1 MFSALDAPIHKP
13 FQGPV
18 TRFWLVVWAVAL
30 SLGWLLP
37 NHYLPW
43 PSFHLEAWTST
54 LLLLMVGGVFLRIPG
69 KTALYSPALFV
80 FGVTLI
86 PLAQYAAGMHPLA
99 GAVWVAAM
107 YLFAFMLAMVA
118 AARWESAQPAQ
129 LADGLFLAI
138 GIAAIVSV
146 GLQLHQW
153 LSLDR
158 LFLWDMGNQTLRPF
172 ANFGQPT
179 LLSTFLLWGLLGVAW
194 GMQRQY
200 LGKWIGL
207 MASFYL
213 LFGVALTGSR
223 TPWIAVAILVAG
235 AWYWR
240 DVWRNR
246 WTPWLATGL
255 AAYFWMCLF
264 AKGWILRQLL
274 LGEVEDVMRAES
286 GGTRLRVW
294 AMLFDAALLRP
305 WFGYGWNQIAVAHLE
320 VAAGHPPLYMLFA
333 NAHNVF
339 LDLVLWSGFP
349 LGLMISAGLVWWM
362 WRTFRTVRRAEDVL
376 LLMLLLV
383 LANHAMLEYPFS
395 YAYLLLPAGLVVGM
409 LDARLTSPVLQTGG
423 RWIGLC
429 LSGLMAV
436 LLSLV
441 IRDYSRVEAS
451 YLALRFE
458 FANLATAAPREPPE
472 VVLLTHLRE
481 LIRYARYEP
490 HPGMSDEELAW
501 MVSVVNLYPS
511 AGNIHKLAA
520 AMAWNKRPD
529 EARLWLQRMCGL
541 VARDQCEAV
550 RQGWARKAA
559 GDPIIRGV
567 PWPANIKD

>member
-1 MFSALDAPIHKP
+1 
-13 FQGPV
+13 
-18 TRFWLVVWAVAL
+18 
-30 SLGWLLP
+30 
-37 NHYLPW
+37 
-43 PSFHLEAWTST
+43 
-54 LLLLMVGGVFLRIPG
+54 
-69 KTALYSPALFV
+69 
-80 FGVTLI
+80 
-86 PLAQYAAGMHPLA
+86 
-99 GAVWVAAM
+99 
-107 YLFAFMLAMVA
+107 
-118 AARWESAQPAQ
+118 
-129 LADGLFLAI
+129 
-138 GIAAIVSV
+138 
-146 GLQLHQW
+146 
-153 LSLDR
+153 
-158 LFLWDMGNQTLRPF
+158 
-172 ANFGQPT
+172 
-179 LLSTFLLWGLLGVAW
+179 
-194 GMQRQY
+194 
-200 LGKWIGL
+200 
-207 MASFYL
+207 
-213 LFGVALTGSR
+213 
-223 TPWIAVAILVAG
+223 
-235 AWYWR
+235 
-240 DVWRNR
+240 
-246 WTPWLATGL
+246 
-255 AAYFWMCLF
+255 
-264 AKGWILRQLL
+264 
-274 LGEVEDVMRAES
+274 
-286 GGTRLRVW
+286 
-294 AMLFDAALLRP
+294 
-305 WFGYGWNQIAVAHLE
+305 
-320 VAAGHPPLYMLFA
+320 MLFA

>member
-1 MFSALDAPIHKP
+1 MFPGADASIHKP

-18 TRFWLVVWAVAL
+18 TGFWLAVWAVAL

-43 PSFHLEAWTST
+43 PSFHLEAWVAA
-54 LLLLMVGGVFLRIPG
+54 LLLLMAGVVFLRIPG
-69 KTALYSPALFV
+69 KTAFYSSTLFV
-80 FGVTLI
+80 FGVALI

-99 GAVWVAAM
+99 AAAWVAAM
-107 YLFAFMLAMVA
+107 YLFAFMLSMVA
-118 AARWESAQPAQ
+118 AARWELAQPGQ
-129 LADGLFLAI
+129 LADGMFLAI

-194 GMQRQY
+194 GVQRQY
-200 LGKWIGL
+200 LGKWVGL

-223 TPWIAVAILVAG
+223 TPWIAVAVLVGG

-240 DVWRNR
+240 AVWRSR
-246 WTPWLATGL
+246 WTPWIATGL
-255 AAYFWMCLF
+255 AVYFWMCLF

-274 LGEVEDVMRAES
+274 LGEVEDLLRAE

-294 AMLFDAALLRP
+294 TMLFDAAWLRP
-305 WFGYGWNQIAVAHLE
+305 LFGYGWNQIAAAHLE
-320 VAAGHPPLYMLFA
+320 VAVSHPPLYMLFA
-333 NAHNVF
+333 NAHNLF
-339 LDLVLWSGFP
+339 LDLILWCGIP

-376 LLMLLLV
+376 LFMLLLV

-409 LDARLTSPVLQTGG
+409 LDARLTSPVLQIGG

-429 LSGLMAV
+429 LSGLMAL
-436 LLSLV
+436 LLSMV
-441 IRDYSRVEAS
+441 IRDYSRVESS

-458 FANLATAAPREPPE
+458 FANLPTAASREPPD
-472 VVLLTHLRE
+472 VLLLTHLRE

-501 MVSVVNLYPS
+501 MQSVANLYPS

-529 EARLWLQRMCGL
+529 EAQLWLRRMCSM

-550 RQGWARKAA
+550 RLGWARQAA
-559 GDPIIRGV
+559 NDPKIRDV
-567 PWPANIKD
+567 PWPVVPGN